1 MPCLKKNESTDMQTK
16 YARELFVKGK
26 KNRKAIALSVGF
38 SPAVANNVKAKVETR
53 EGFKNAMFKLAKNS
67 NRMALAAIDEFQRR
81 GLNNFSNKDLVG
93 ALNAIAN
100 AWAKFNKVDQPKKD
114 TAPVNRLRTV
124 VMQNV
129 ENQNF
134 IGAPTK
140 ANRLF
145 VKDEPKVRNRGYNEE
160 RIEDLDLGF

>member
-1 MPCLKKNESTDMQTK
+1 MQTK

-26 KNRKAIALSVGF
+26 KNRKKTALSVGF

-67 NRMALAAIDEFQRR
+67 NRMALAAIDEFERR
-81 GLNNFSNKDLVG
+81 GLDGFSNKDLVG

-100 AWAKFNKVDQPKKD
+100 AWAKFNKVEAPRKD
-114 TAPVNRLRTV
+114 NQPVNRLRTV
-124 VMQNV
+124 VMQRV

-140 ANRLF
+140 ENRLF
-145 VKDEPKVRNRGYNEE
+145 VKDESKRKDEGYHEDKL
-160 RIEDLDLGF
+160 EDLDLGF